1 MQSTR
6 NLTPFYDSRAF
17 VPNPKQ
23 PRFKIPERVDRRANV
38 ERPRSTEEL
47 NRTADKYVSWS
58 QDKEDEWYPSWNQRT
73 APGSRDVKDLL
84 DWYTSHGVYRFPEVR
99 TVRQLS
105 RAHTSIY
112 FLMTFRPA
120 ADGRLRSRLR
130 EKIVFRFVLPTAPS
144 YGLETEIGTMVL
156 AARFSDWVPNVLLYD
171 SSGANPLGLEWL
183 IMEPVEG
190 FILQDCLYDFCA
202 CETGLRAFR
211 PDHTCETPTLTN
223 TQKARIHKAVHDLCE
238 RVGAATMFVD
248 HPGFQGIGGVVVN
261 HNTGRLQLAPMVTD
275 HFLGRGKSTNWG
287 PFKTVEGYCNEFCR
301 NQLPDM
307 FEASRNRLPRDQI
320 PGWFK
325 DWAAQLASTPVI
337 EVGSRPA
344 EGYTFHNLNIHSGN
358 ILVDG
363 DGEIVCV
370 MGWEK
375 AVFMP
380 TAWRNIAADA
390 DELFEG
396 YIAESHTKESSLI
409 VPCQCARR
417 MCVRDQGDGLNLW
430 DIPKEKELRG
440 HPVELV
446 RLPRCSCYDKWDAL
460 SNGNLQLRRTWR
472 RVLEDGR
479 ETTGG
484 MAGSGPVTSIGTG
497 RAGVLAEGWLE
508 SKAQLDDSGL
518 MAVHYL
524 VR

>member
-6 NLTPFYDSRAF
+6 NLTPFYDGRAF
-17 VPNPKQ
+17 VPNPNQ

-38 ERPRSTEEL
+38 ELPRRTDEL

-58 QDKEDEWYPSWNQRT
+58 QDKEHEWYPSWNQRN

-84 DWYTSHGVYRFPEVR
+84 DWYTSHGVYGFPEVR

-112 FLMTFRPA
+112 FLVTFRPA

-130 EKIVFRFVLPTAPS
+130 EKIVFRFVLPTAPF

-211 PDHTCETPTLTN
+211 PDHTCEAPTLTK
-223 TQKARIHKAVHDLCE
+223 TQKARIHKAVHELCG
-238 RVGAATMFVD
+238 RVGDAAVFVD

-275 HFLGRGKSTNWG
+275 HFLGRGRSTNWG

-320 PGWFK
+320 PIWFK
-325 DWAAQLASTPVI
+325 DWAAQLASTPVV
-337 EVGSRPA
+337 EVGSRPV

-380 TAWRNIAADA
+380 TTWRNIAADA

-396 YIAESHTKESSLI
+396 LAKRGDAWAKKMQRCFDMFVMMRTALDKPAHYLAWGHTHNC
-409 VPCQCARR
+409 P
-417 MCVRDQGDGLNLW
+417 
-430 DIPKEKELRG
+430 
-440 HPVELV
+440 
-446 RLPRCSCYDKWDAL
+446 
-460 SNGNLQLRRTWR
+460 
-472 RVLEDGR
+472 GR
-479 ETTGG
+479 EPTGYFLP
-484 MAGSGPVTSIGTG
+484 S
-497 RAGVLAEGWLE
+497 R
-508 SKAQLDDSGL
+508 
-518 MAVHYL
+518 
-524 VR
+524 R